1 MSKVCKFCGMQ
12 SDDDEK
18 CTWCKK
24 QIGGIPSAL
33 QKPPSGGPRPTAE
46 SARPAGP
53 TAPATPRRRG
63 RASAEA
69 DKKPMAMYYGIGA
82 GALVLVLGIVIAIGY
97 SQATSAPPA
106 PGEFQSVE
114 AYTKEFTVQVPANW
128 KYSTAGS
135 KSSFAQFVLKA
146 TPLAM
151 VKMKGSGASGA
162 LGDVSA
168 ATSRMLEGTPTLA
181 MSPEGKMH
189 AMFGDIMKKEDPS
202 FVDEQMQPAMLFG
215 ASAAASYYTAKKSFL
230 GLPVKV
236 KGWRVTSGTVGDYS
250 YNFRAECPEKHWD
263 EFEPAVKQI
272 AASVA
277 QGKGE

>member
-1 MSKVCKFCGMQ
+1 
-12 SDDDEK
+12 
-18 CTWCKK
+18 
-24 QIGGIPSAL
+24 
-33 QKPPSGGPRPTAE
+33 
-46 SARPAGP
+46 
-53 TAPATPRRRG
+53 
-63 RASAEA
+63 
-69 DKKPMAMYYGIGA
+69 MAMYYGIGA
-82 GALVLVLGIVIAIGY
+82 GVLVLVLGIVMAIGY

-106 PGEFQSVE
+106 PGQLQSVE
-114 AYTKEFTVQVPANW
+114 AYTKEFTLQVPANW

-135 KSSFAQFVLKA
+135 KGSFAQFVLNA

-168 ATSRMLEGTPTLA
+168 ATSRMIEGAPSLE

-189 AMFGDIMKKEDPS
+189 GLFGDIMEKEDPS

-230 GLPVKV
+230 GVPVKM

-263 EFEPAVKQI
+263 KFEPAVKQI

>member
-12 SDDDEK
+12 SEDDQT

-24 QIGGIPSAL
+24 PIGGAPAAP
-33 QKPPSGGPRPTAE
+33 QKPASAAPRPA
-46 SARPAGP
+46 ADQAGQP
-53 TAPATPRRRG
+53 GPSAPATSRRRG
-63 RASAEA
+63 RAAAKA
-69 DKKPMAMYYGIGA
+69 DKKPMGMYYGIA
-82 GALVLVLGIVIAIGY
+82 AAALVLVLAVAMAVGY

-114 AYTKEFTVQVPANW
+114 AYTGEFVLQVPANW
-128 KYSTAGS
+128 KFNTAGS
-135 KSSFAQFVLKA
+135 KGSFAQFILKA
-146 TPLAM
+146 TPTTM

-168 ATSRMLEGTPTLA
+168 ATSRMLGGTVSLE

-215 ASAAASYYTAKKSFL
+215 ASAAASYYTTKESFM
-230 GLPVKV
+230 GIPVKM

-263 EFEPAVKQI
+263 KFEPVAKQI
-272 AASVA
+272 AESVA
-277 QGKGE
+277 QGKEE